1 VSVNGR
7 RFTALAVVLVA
18 VNVFFWIAQSGF
30 ALSRA
35 GGIIQQILGGRMI
48 RAEVVWQTPS
58 GAIQDTRIDR
68 GVVMSV
74 TQDQIVLREKDGS
87 MDAIPLAPNATVTLG
102 ARTGTVAQLR
112 RGLRVIVSR
121 TANGPADSIQV
132 EGFGA

>member
-1 VSVNGR
+1 MTVNGR
-7 RFTALAVVLVA
+7 RFAALAVILVA
-18 VNVFFWIAQSGF
+18 VNVFFWLAQSGF

-48 RAEVVWQTPS
+48 RAEVVWQTPN
-58 GAIQDTRIDR
+58 GTIQDTRLDR

-112 RGLRVIVSR
+112 RGLRVVVSR